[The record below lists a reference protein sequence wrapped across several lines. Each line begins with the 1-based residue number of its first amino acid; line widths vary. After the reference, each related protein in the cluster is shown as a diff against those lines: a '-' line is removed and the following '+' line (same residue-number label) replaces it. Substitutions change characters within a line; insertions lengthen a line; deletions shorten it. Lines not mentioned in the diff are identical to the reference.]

1 MNRDFV
7 NLGLLAPI
15 FGHSSDSFM
24 GNGMRPI
31 GFDGFGEFGSFLR
44 GTDLCKFV
52 PDTDVKET
60 EKDYTVEV
68 VLAGYKKEDIKI
80 DMDDNSL
87 TIHAEMNDKKE
98 EKGKEGYLFKEIYR
112 GSFSRSFSFDADVD
126 EDHISAKFVDGVLTV
141 VLPKLVKK
149 ESKKGI
155 TIE

>member
-1 MNRDFV
+1 MNRDFG
-7 NLGLLAPI
+7 NFGMLSPF
-15 FGHSSDSFM
+15 FGHSSRPCGGIEIPFSFD
-24 GNGMRPI
+24 N
-31 GFDGFGEFGSFLR
+31 FGEFNAFLKGS
-44 GTDLCKFV
+44 DLFKFE
-52 PDTDVKET
+52 PDADVKET
-60 EKDYTVEV
+60 EKDYTVEA

-80 DMDDNSL
+80 DMEDNRL
-87 TIHAEMNDKKE
+87 VIHAEMNDKKE